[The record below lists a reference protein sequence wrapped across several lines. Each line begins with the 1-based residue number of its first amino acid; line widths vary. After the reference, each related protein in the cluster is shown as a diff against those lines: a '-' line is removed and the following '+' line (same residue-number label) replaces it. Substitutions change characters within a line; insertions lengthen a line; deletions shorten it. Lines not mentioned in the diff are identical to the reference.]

1 MEMAM
6 NVKIIKSAKDYEA
19 NMARLSELMS
29 LDPKPNSKEENE
41 LELLALVIQ
50 DFERQTVPPVK
61 ADPIESIL
69 FRMDQMQ
76 LTRKELIPYIGSISK
91 VSEVLSRKRP
101 LSLPM
106 IRRLNQGLGIPAD
119 ILIEDVET
127 DSSLVDQ
134 EPEMDFTRFP
144 LKEMLERGCFG
155 DFEGN
160 VQRLKDYAEDL
171 VRKFM
176 QDLLPKRMEPAFLRA
191 PLHQRGDRQ
200 ADEMAI
206 LAWRMC
212 VLRKAREV
220 ISTRE
225 YKHGTIT
232 PEWLRELAK
241 LSAFDEG
248 PKLAKEHLAR
258 HGITLVI
265 EKHFKRTFL
274 DGAAMLDND
283 RPIVALTL
291 RHDRVDNFW
300 FALLHELAHVAKHL
314 KPETPVFIDDLDRAN
329 LQTVEGEADA
339 MAQEALIPNK
349 SWSAAKVRQ
358 TLASEDVIAYADE
371 IGVHPAIVAG
381 RLRHEEKNFRLLSHL
396 IGKTGQVSQTF
407 AA

>member
-1 MEMAM
+1 MC
-6 NVKIIKSAKDYEA
+6 
-19 NMARLSELMS
+19 ELY
-29 LDPKPNSKEENE
+29 
-41 LELLALVIQ
+41 
-50 DFERQTVPPVK
+50 VK

-69 FRMDQMQ
+69 FRMDQMH
-76 LTRKELIPYIGSISK
+76 LSRKDLIPYIGSISK

-127 DSSLVDQ
+127 GSTVVDQ
-134 EPEMDFTRFP
+134 ETEMDFTRFP

-160 VQRLKDYAEDL
+160 AQRLKEYAEDL

-176 QDLLPKRMEPAFLRA
+176 QDLLPKQVSPAFLRA
-191 PLHQRGDRQ
+191 PMHQRGDRQ
-200 ADEMAI
+200 ADEMAL

-212 VLRKAREV
+212 VLRQARTLN
-220 ISTRE
+220 IAKE

-232 PEWLRELAK
+232 PTWLHELAK
-241 LSAFDEG
+241 LSTFDEG
-248 PKLAKEHLAR
+248 PKLAREYLAR

-291 RHDRVDNFW
+291 RHDRFDNFW

-314 KPETPVFIDDLDRAN
+314 LSFDGGQALSAFRAQALLPQLQAVCDRITGVAARHVHWV
-329 LQTVEGEADA
+329 LCDAEPGAAERDKLAALLRYGDAWEAGTAVDA
-339 MAQEALIPNK
+339 LVVGGGTAGCCAAL
-349 SWSAAKVRQ
+349 AARYWF
-358 TLASEDVIAYADE
+358 SSSSM
-371 IGVHPAIVAG
+371 PA
-381 RLRHEEKNFRLLSHL
+381 R
-396 IGKTGQVSQTF
+396 
-407 AA
+407 

>member
-1 MEMAM
+1 M

-19 NMARLSELMS
+19 NMARLFELMS

-50 DFERQTVPPVK
+50 DFERQTVPHVK

-329 LQTVEGEADA
+329 LQTVEGEADT

-349 SWSAAKVRQ
+349 SWSSAKVRQ

>member
-1 MEMAM
+1 M
-6 NVKIIKSAKDYEA
+6 NVKIIKSEKDYEA
-19 NMARLSELMS
+19 AMARLSALMS
-29 LDPKPNSKEENE
+29 LDPKSNSKEENE
-41 LELLALVIQ
+41 LDLLALVIQ

-76 LTRKELIPYIGSISK
+76 LTRKDLIPYIGSISK

-106 IRRLNQGLGIPAD
+106 IRRLNHGLGIPAD

-127 DSSLVDQ
+127 DSSVVDQ
-134 EPEMDFTRFP
+134 EPEMDFSRFP

-155 DFEGN
+155 GFEGN

-191 PLHQRGDRQ
+191 PMHQRGDRQ

-220 ISTRE
+220 ISARE
-225 YKHGTIT
+225 YKHGNIT
-232 PEWLRELAK
+232 PAWLRELAK

-248 PKLAKEHLAR
+248 PKLAKEYLAR

-314 KPETPVFIDDLDRAN
+314 KSESPVFIDDLDRAN
-329 LQTVEGEADA
+329 PESVEAEADA
-339 MAQEALIPNK
+339 MAQEALIPEK
-349 SWSAAKVRQ
+349 SWSTAKVRQ
-358 TLASEDVIAYADE
+358 TLSSEDAIAFANE

-381 RLRHEEKNFRLLSHL
+381 RLRHEEKNFRLLSRL

-407 AA
+407 AQ

>member
-1 MEMAM
+1 M

-19 NMARLSELMS
+19 NMVRLSVLMS

-76 LTRKELIPYIGSISK
+76 LTRKELIPFIGSISK

-225 YKHGTIT
+225 YKQGTIT

-314 KPETPVFIDDLDRAN
+314 KPETPVFIDDLDRTN

-358 TLASEDVIAYADE
+358 TLASEDVMAYADE

-407 AA
+407 AV

>member
-1 MEMAM
+1 M
-6 NVKIIKSAKDYEA
+6 NVKIIKSARDYEA

-29 LDPKPNSKEENE
+29 LDPKPNSKEEDE

-50 DFERQTVPPVK
+50 DFERQTVPHVK

-171 VRKFM
+171 VRRFM

-232 PEWLRELAK
+232 PEWMRELAK

-314 KPETPVFIDDLDRAN
+314 KPETPVFIDDLDRTN

>member
-1 MEMAM
+1 M

-50 DFERQTVPPVK
+50 DFERQTVPHVK

-314 KPETPVFIDDLDRAN
+314 KPETPVFIDDLDRTN

-407 AA
+407 AT

>member
-1 MEMAM
+1 M
-6 NVKIIKSAKDYEA
+6 NVKIIKSEKDYGA
-19 NMARLSELMS
+19 AMARLSALMS
-29 LDPKPNSKEENE
+29 LDLKSNSKEENE

-91 VSEVLSRKRP
+91 VSEILSRKRP

-119 ILIEDVET
+119 ILIQDVET
-127 DSSLVDQ
+127 DSSLVDH
-134 EPEMDFTRFP
+134 EPEMDFARFP

-155 DFEGN
+155 DFAGTGH
-160 VQRLKDYAEDL
+160 RLKDYAEDL
-171 VRKFM
+171 IRKFM
-176 QDLLPKRMEPAFLRA
+176 QDLLPKRMDPAFLRA
-191 PLHQRGDRQ
+191 PMHQRGDRQ
-200 ADEMAI
+200 ADETAI

-212 VLRKAREV
+212 VLRKARDV
-220 ISTRE
+220 IPARE
-225 YKHGTIT
+225 YKNGSIT
-232 PEWLRELAK
+232 PAWIREFAK

-248 PKLAKEHLAR
+248 PKLAKEFLAR

-274 DGAAMLDND
+274 DGAAMLDSD

-291 RHDRVDNFW
+291 RHDRIDNFW

-314 KPETPVFIDDLDRAN
+314 SNDAPVFIDDLDRTNTERIEAD
-329 LQTVEGEADA
+329 ADA
-339 MAQEALIPNK
+339 MAQEALIPEK
-349 SWSAAKVRQ
+349 IWSSAKVRQ
-358 TLASEDVIAYADE
+358 TLLAEDVIAFADE
-371 IGVHPAIVAG
+371 VGVHPAIVAG
-381 RLRHEEKNFRLLSHL
+381 RIRHEEKNYRLFSHL
-396 IGKTGQVSQTF
+396 IGKTGQVSK
-407 AA
+407 ALAS